1 MFNGMS
7 CSSNKAIISCLAALY
22 LSKAIGGLN
31 NNNNNI
37 NLKAERR
44 YFMARKK
51 RTSSAFEKLT
61 LRLSGLKTIDEKLD
75 LGNDLSVSALTQK
88 VAAYNSH
95 LEEYNILLGSTD
107 SKLNEVVEL
116 ENEAN
121 DISEKILIAV
131 AAKYGNDSNQYQM
144 TGGKRKSD
152 IKRNTPRPRK
162 AKKVE

>member
-1 MFNGMS
+1 
-7 CSSNKAIISCLAALY
+7 
-22 LSKAIGGLN
+22 
-31 NNNNNI
+31 
-37 NLKAERR
+37 
-44 YFMARKK
+44 MARKK
-51 RTSSAFEKLT
+51 RTSSAFEKLM

-75 LGNDLSVSALTQK
+75 LGNDLSVSAIAQK

-95 LEEYNILLGSTD
+95 LEEYNILLGSAD
-107 SKLNEVVEL
+107 SKLNQVAKL
-116 ENEAN
+116 EDEAN

-131 AAKYGNDSNQYQM
+131 AAKYGKDSNEYQM